1 MKKKFE
7 QQKIQLEIKLREKEE
22 ALRLQKEQIEAEM
35 EKQMKSQLDKE
46 K

>member
-35 EKQMKSQLDKE
+35 EKQMKS
-46 K
+46 